1 MNILDFENEFEVF
14 ITFEG
19 DNEQDINDMTIR
31 REQYEQSGQAIIVA
45 EHFSMTK
52 EALEEVM
59 LGLQEM
65 ANKIK
70 DYLSEREQ

>member
-1 MNILDFENEFEVF
+1 MNILDFENEFETF

-19 DNEQDINDMTIR
+19 DNEQDINDLTIR
-31 REQYEQSGQAIIVA
+31 REQYDKNGAAIIIA
-45 EHFSMTK
+45 EHFSMDK

-65 ANKIK
+65 ANKIR
-70 DYLSEREQ
+70 DYLSEYEQ